1 MSAPAI
7 EAVLE
12 SIGLDSDAVP
22 HVVGADAYSRG
33 RLDEAREC
41 LAELGQTDG
50 AATFALGSLG
60 RREASS
66 QSDLDLAFVYDSS
79 RVGRTRAEDL
89 RRQHIDALRDRFD
102 IPEKTFR
109 RAIDIEDLV
118 HNVGGRRDSND
129 RLTYRALLLTEGAWL
144 AQPATAAR
152 VRRAIFDV
160 YARGRITRG
169 RFLTSLGNDL
179 HRYYRTICIDYRH
192 KVEEQDKAWAVR
204 SLKLRHARKLWHL
217 ANVAL
222 ALWAV
227 DIDDDDERDELL
239 CERLHWPTL
248 TRLVEAMAHFGAAE
262 ACRGVFEAYDRF
274 LAALADPESRAALGD
289 ISYARREDSALYMEL
304 RTNASRLDAGAQGL
318 VDVLWARQR
327 EHLVRFCLL

>member
-1 MSAPAI
+1 MSVPAI
-7 EAVLE
+7 TTVLDRV
-12 SIGLDSDAVP
+12 GLGPDAVP
-22 HVVGADAYSRG
+22 AVVRADAYSER
-33 RLDEAREC
+33 RLAEARDC
-41 LAELGQTDG
+41 IAELGQTDG

-60 RREASS
+60 RREASD
-66 QSDLDLAFVYDSS
+66 QSDLDLAFVYDSG
-79 RVGRTRAEDL
+79 RVGRGEAEDL
-89 RRQHIDALRDRFD
+89 RRRHIDALRDRFD

-109 RAIDIEDLV
+109 RAIDIDDLV

-144 AQPATAAR
+144 AQPRFAAR

-160 YARGRITRG
+160 YAHGRITRG

-179 HRYYRTICIDYRH
+179 HRYYRTVCIDYRH

-248 TRLVEAMAHFGAAE
+248 TRLVEAMAHFGAAQR
-262 ACRGVFEAYDRF
+262 CRPVFEAYDRF

-289 ISYARREDSALYMEL
+289 VSYTRREGSALYMEL
-304 RTNASRLDAGAQGL
+304 RTNASQLDVGAQEL
-318 VDVLWARQR
+318 VDILWERQR